1 MVSQLCRQLDGER
14 RKSLQEAVSKVQ
26 GLIGA
31 ASLGWGV
38 VASPYTG
45 SRGDEILWTVR
56 GVGEVTNGSEV
67 ASVILK
73 NLEAVWGVGSLVRCW
88 VENKMSAYVV
98 VRGIPEREWL
108 SNKGGVQGLV
118 DGNPGIMWGPR
129 QPTVTNRAWNRVDVK
144 VEIMRAEAA
153 MGTVVL
159 GLVYYRTRRTV
170 HMAVGGSGAS
180 VPRRRLQTSTVGIGA
195 RRPMATPA
203 TGYGPL
209 RVSGVSARPLGGCF
223 RCKKNG
229 HWKNECPDGPRVVE
243 RGSFTCGLRGYISRF
258 CPRRAVASVRREGA
272 VKGKERGEHGLE
284 EKRMGPNDRGW
295 LEAKNTFFDDER
307 RRKTMEEIGKTG
319 APRVH
324 DLRWGS

>member
-1 MVSQLCRQLDGER
+1 MVSQLSRQLDGER

-38 VASPYTG
+38 VASPYTVHG
-45 SRGDEILWTVR
+45 GNEILWTVR

-88 VENKMSAYVV
+88 VENKMSADVV

-108 SNKGGVQGLV
+108 SDKGGVQGLV

-144 VEIMRAEAA
+144 VEIMTAEVA

-159 GLVYYRTRRTV
+159 GLVYCGTRRTV

-180 VPRRRLQTSTVGIGA
+180 VPRQRLQPSNVGIGA
-195 RRPMATPA
+195 RWPMATPA

-209 RVSGVSARPLGGCF
+209 RVNGVSGRPLGACF
-223 RCKKNG
+223 RFKKNG

-243 RGSFTCGLRGYISRF
+243 RGCFTCGLWGYISRF
-258 CPRRAVASVRREGA
+258 CPRRAVASVGREGA
-272 VKGKERGEHGLE
+272 AKGKERGEHGPV
-284 EKRMGPNDRGW
+284 EKRMEPNDTGW

-307 RRKTMEEIGKTG
+307 IRKTMEEIEKTG
-319 APRVH
+319 APQVH